1 MEVEHEYYDLFFSL
15 CVNAIWD
22 DIYSISKERCN
33 GCEIDYPSQTE
44 HPCLMDSTHIKLI
57 TSFELAYMKLNIQ
70 DIFHTMLRD
79 HDCDRAEIQDLADIM
94 KMYCLTDIWRDKL
107 YSEMERD
114 AISCNY

>member
-33 GCEIDYPSQTE
+33 GCEIDHPSQTE

-70 DIFHTMLRD
+70 DIFHTVFQVPDQTDSMLLLYP
-79 HDCDRAEIQDLADIM
+79 HKQWQEILPKILP
-94 KMYCLTDIWRDKL
+94 KIHSIFNTTT
-107 YSEMERD
+107 
-114 AISCNY
+114 